1 VTEIRENLTPTKRM
15 LERLEA
21 DPYFQVENLNNPD
34 ALVPVIFWVLCV
46 RAPNEAGKMELIKG
60 PHYQKSALKIRD
72 AIDSDGARFFRIEV
86 TIYWTGLDPKRT
98 KASHNHSHAGKS
110 PGRFSGCRA
119 RQSTCGN
126 SAGTTLRSSDGASR
140 HVSHAEVSRPFTA

>member
-60 PHYQKSALKIRD
+60 PHYQKSALKMRD
-72 AIDSDGARFFRIEV
+72 AIDSDGARFFRIARRLICATFSNDLGFDAKSQYRMDCNKV
-86 TIYWTGLDPKRT
+86 DIYPYPALLDDVGPI
-98 KASHNHSHAGKS
+98 
-110 PGRFSGCRA
+110 
-119 RQSTCGN
+119 
-126 SAGTTLRSSDGASR
+126 
-140 HVSHAEVSRPFTA
+140 V